1 MGLPDKLEALTVWV
15 CALHPPTGAGAAPA
29 AAAVVK
35 LPNRVSLAATDYGAY
50 QGFCGALRPLV
61 EAGVQVLGAAV
72 GQHSLVLCTEVG
84 WYACV
89 CVCFCAY
96 V

>member
-15 CALHPPTGAGAAPA
+15 CALHPSTAAGAAPA
-29 AAAVVK
+29 AAAVAK
-35 LPNRVSLAATDYGAY
+35 LPNTINLAATNDGAY
-50 QGFCGALRPLV
+50 LGFCGALRPLV

-72 GQHSLVLCTEVG
+72 CQHNLVLCTEVG

-89 CVCFCAY
+89 RV
-96 V
+96 